1 MPNHVHGIIHITDVG
16 NVGALRRNAPTKSLT
31 QPPLPHSLAAI
42 IRAYKSAVT
51 YAINSINPSRSFPDW
66 QRNYY
71 EHVINSEKEYLT
83 IEAYIENNPAN
94 WDKDSLRVENL

>member
-1 MPNHVHGIIHITDVG
+1 
-16 NVGALRRNAPTKSLT
+16 
-31 QPPLPHSLAAI
+31 LAAI